1 MLRKDAQRN
10 RERLL
15 EVARAHLKRSDDRI
29 SLEAIAREA
38 GVGIGTLYRHFPT
51 REDLVGAVYRAERTR
66 LADSAGTLLETHA
79 PLDALRAWFANFAAY
94 LGAKREMAEAL
105 RPVTSR
111 EESRAELAP
120 AVQRILDAGGYR
132 ARGEDVL
139 ATLVGIHL
147 SSASPDQTERL
158 VELLLAGITA

>member
-1 MLRKDAQRN
+1 MAPKPMRLTRCPANVACMSSFPEVPPLHRSGGASGMLRKDAQRN

-51 REDLVGAVYRAERTR
+51 REDLVAAVYRAERTR

-79 PLDALRAWFANFAAY
+79 PLDALRAWFANFAAC

-120 AVQRILDAGGYR
+120 
-132 ARGEDVL
+132 
-139 ATLVGIHL
+139 
-147 SSASPDQTERL
+147 
-158 VELLLAGITA
+158 